1 MAAESVGLAAS
12 VAGLLSLGLQVTEG
26 IVKYV
31 DAFDCRQE
39 DLAWAKLRNDSLRT
53 NYLAG
58 HRSIIT
64 KSSQSTSGSLQ
75 QANDLLELTL
85 TGFNLEISN
94 CNKERLSAIE
104 QSARLQAAEIQILRS
119 QAAATRQPVLRME
132 NQLSALQTHTSDDQ
146 KKWYNLNCSSSRK
159 SSGPSRSFW
168 KDFNLME
175 DK

>member
-64 KSSQSTSGSLQ
+64 KSSQSTSGLAQSLQ

-94 CNKERLSAIE
+94 CHRQQQHDS
-104 QSARLQAAEIQILRS
+104 QS
-119 QAAATRQPVLRME
+119 
-132 NQLSALQTHTSDDQ
+132 
-146 KKWYNLNCSSSRK
+146 
-159 SSGPSRSFW
+159 
-168 KDFNLME
+168 
-175 DK
+175 